1 MSGLIVFI
9 HGFRGDQEHWGYVP
23 DLVDVALS
31 TFTVVNMTYSAEYN
45 SFADMTRSGEQILT
59 RIKTEHPSDE
69 PIFLIGYSMGGIIAR
84 EICLKLLNSE
94 TDKLWLEKIRAT
106 ITVGTP
112 LCGLQRTL
120 DYGTS
125 VVGTFLSSKVSQVK
139 DGNFIFGRYSEAIQS
154 ASRRGING
162 PKQIHIEIEND
173 GVSAPHDTSLYTRD
187 DNRYGVIPGEHRNF
201 LPTKAHERRLANI
214 IVGLIRERHSALARA
229 ERRLQSKPKVDL
241 PDRLLLIACSNR
253 KQTGGNAEYGGPGP
267 ANWIADPE
275 LRERVLS
282 KRSQVLSLLKDAKI
296 DNGFEKAENR
306 LHQAPNR
313 TLQRGPDFGG
323 VLEADSTATYLPA
336 YQRYSGRCYAQI
348 NPKSWEHY
356 FERNHDKL
364 FVLIMSGLYGLIE
377 SAEWI
382 QEYDIHLT
390 DRILDTGIPIS
401 AMWRDLY
408 TNSVVEYVQRAY
420 RNRKVLIMNCLCDEY
435 YVDSINWH
443 QLPSECSAYHL
454 ASPNHRDTN
463 LLPPAG
469 TIIDCLLNNPTKID
483 SIKRT
488 TREEAILYP
497 ISDFGA
503 VPENHAATRIAFEA
517 RIGDLKERK

>member
-241 PDRLLLIACSNR
+241 PDRLLLIACSTESR
-253 KQTGGNAEYGGPGP
+253 LAETP
-267 ANWIADPE
+267 NTADQDLPIGLPTQSFVKE
-275 LRERVLS
+275 CCP
-282 KRSQVLSLLKDAKI
+282 KD
-296 DNGFEKAENR
+296 
-306 LHQAPNR
+306 H
-313 TLQRGPDFGG
+313 
-323 VLEADSTATYLPA
+323 
-336 YQRYSGRCYAQI
+336 
-348 NPKSWEHY
+348 KS
-356 FERNHDKL
+356 
-364 FVLIMSGLYGLIE
+364 
-377 SAEWI
+377 
-382 QEYDIHLT
+382 
-390 DRILDTGIPIS
+390 
-401 AMWRDLY
+401 
-408 TNSVVEYVQRAY
+408 
-420 RNRKVLIMNCLCDEY
+420 
-435 YVDSINWH
+435 
-443 QLPSECSAYHL
+443 
-454 ASPNHRDTN
+454 
-463 LLPPAG
+463 
-469 TIIDCLLNNPTKID
+469 
-483 SIKRT
+483 
-488 TREEAILYP
+488 
-497 ISDFGA
+497 
-503 VPENHAATRIAFEA
+503 
-517 RIGDLKERK
+517 